1 MFLFILYHGICSK
14 VFPLSMLATEDVQDK
29 TLTAETSSAIHI
41 YELRQTKIVFQ
52 EECVVQGYFLS
63 FDVFKMCRL

>member
-1 MFLFILYHGICSK
+1 
-14 VFPLSMLATEDVQDK
+14 MLATEDVQDK